1 MSEKV
6 NVGDKAPDFELVKP
20 DGSLFRL
27 KDQLKEKNVVLYF
40 YPKDNT
46 PGCTKQACAFRDAS
60 AELKQ
65 LGATVVGISA
75 DPVNSHAKFR
85 DKYRLNFPLLADV
98 GHAVSEQFGAF
109 REKNM
114 YGKKTMGIQRST
126 FLVDADGVI
135 TKVWRRVQ
143 VDGHDAQVI
152 AALKAMSA

>member
-1 MSEKV
+1 MSDWLA
-6 NVGDKAPDFELVKP
+6 VGDKLPTFQLADADGNTIESTQWLGAPLVI
-20 DGSLFRL
+20 
-27 KDQLKEKNVVLYF
+27 YF
-40 YPKDNT
+40 YPKDDT

-65 LGATVVGISA
+65 LGATVVGISG
-75 DPVNSHAKFR
+75 DSVNSHVKFR
-85 DKYRLNFPLLADV
+85 DKYGLNFPLLADV